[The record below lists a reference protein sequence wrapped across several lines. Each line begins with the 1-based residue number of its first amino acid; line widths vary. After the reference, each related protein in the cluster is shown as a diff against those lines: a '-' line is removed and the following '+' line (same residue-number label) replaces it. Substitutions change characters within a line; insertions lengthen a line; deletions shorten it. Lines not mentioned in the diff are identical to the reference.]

1 MPLFSTP
8 TQYAVLALLLIAGWL
23 FGLASHPGG
32 RKWRARYD
40 VERETHA
47 QYRKD
52 AEARLAAQDKRIAEL
67 ERENAA
73 LGRERG
79 AAAVAVPA
87 AGRPDDA
94 PERGTWLGAAGGD
107 DLSRIRGIDKTLEG
121 RLGAAGIK
129 TFADIEAI
137 PGNGETA
144 LEREIGVPDGT
155 IAEQRWREQA
165 AMLREGRDEEW
176 RGRFGGR

>member
-1 MPLFSTP
+1 MLFTTP
-8 TQYAVLALLLIAGWL
+8 TQYAVLVLLLIAGWL

-40 VERETHA
+40 AERESHA
-47 QYRKD
+47 TYRKETD
-52 AEARLAAQDKRIAEL
+52 ARIAAQDKRIAEL

-73 LGRERG
+73 LGRDRG

-87 AGRPDDA
+87 SARPDDA

-107 DLSRIRGIDKTLEG
+107 DLSRIRGVNKTLEG
-121 RLGAAGIK
+121 RLGAVGIK
-129 TFADIEAI
+129 TFADVEAI
-137 PGNGETA
+137 PANGETA
-144 LEREIGVPDGT
+144 LEREIGISDGT
-155 IAEQRWREQA
+155 ITAERWREQA

-176 RGRFGGR
+176 RGRFGDA

>member
-1 MPLFSTP
+1 MLFTTP
-8 TQYAVLALLLIAGWL
+8 TQYAVLALLLVAGWL

-40 VERETHA
+40 VERESHA

-52 AEARLAAQDKRIAEL
+52 TEARIAAQDKRIAEL
-67 ERENAA
+67 ERENAT

-87 AGRPDDA
+87 AARPDDA
-94 PERGTWLGAAGGD
+94 PERGTWMGSAAHD
-107 DLSRIRGIDKTLEG
+107 ELSRIRGIDATLEE
-121 RLGAAGIK
+121 RLRAARINS
-129 TFADIEAI
+129 FAGIEAI
-137 PGNGETA
+137 PANGETA

-176 RGRFGGR
+176 RGRFGER